1 VTAWIDELRTDSHVR
16 VRLDLGPVSVEIRG
30 AKNATDLQWRWQWW
44 LPDAHEVR
52 TAPDEAGAKIA
63 AIAAMD
69 AWIAEIVEARAGM
82 VSP

>member
-1 VTAWIDELRTDSHVR
+1 MTAWIDELRTDSHVR
-16 VRLDLGPVSVEIRG
+16 VRLDLGPVSE
-30 AKNATDLQWRWQWW
+30 WRWQWW

-82 VSP
+82 VAP